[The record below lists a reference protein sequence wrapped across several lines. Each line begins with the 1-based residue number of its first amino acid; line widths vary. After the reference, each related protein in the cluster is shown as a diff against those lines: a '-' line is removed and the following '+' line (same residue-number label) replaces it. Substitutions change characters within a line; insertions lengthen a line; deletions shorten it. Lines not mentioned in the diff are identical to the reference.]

1 MAGEESGGYAVSEND
16 KFKADVKYLCS
27 EIGVGHEHIET
38 IVNVVKLAV
47 LRNPQN
53 LQPYPPSPD
62 KRFVFTMRVNRNGIQ
77 VPSLRV
83 LIKIFEE
90 EHRIELLALTSRDV
104 RL

>member
-1 MAGEESGGYAVSEND
+1 MDGDELGGYDVSENE
-16 KFKADVKYLCS
+16 KFKADIKYLCD

-38 IVNVVKLAV
+38 IFNVVRLAV
-47 LRNPQN
+47 LRNPLN
-53 LQPYPPSPD
+53 LPSYPPSPD
-62 KRFVFTMRVNRNGIQ
+62 KRFVFTTRVNRNGIQ

-83 LIKIFEE
+83 LAKVFEE

>member
-1 MAGEESGGYAVSEND
+1 MAGNENGGYAISESE

-27 EIGVGHEHIET
+27 EIGVGLEHVET
-38 IVNVVKLAV
+38 IVNVVRLAA
-47 LRNPQN
+47 LRKPRD
-53 LQPYPPSPD
+53 LPPVPSSPD
-62 KRFVFTMRVNRNGIQ
+62 KRFVFTQRVNRNGIE

-83 LIKIFEE
+83 LIKIFQE